1 MMKPDKSRWIEALII
16 ILSGIAFYS
25 LTISSPRYVSDD
37 AFYSYIGGMSLMMD
51 DADSGYVPVGSFA
64 DAVRSQTQDYF
75 RVNGRF
81 IAHSIVSYFCG
92 VLGYDAFHIFN
103 TLMFLLL
110 VCFSVRIMETK
121 GYNTGRPSLTYLAI
135 ITGLLFLMPVPAQI
149 FWGQIAFSVNY
160 LWSSAILSAFVYLL
174 LQIKDRDFGRKW
186 LIYMLI
192 FVFSVFCGAFQESF
206 SVAMSGALFMY
217 FLTHRKEINKT
228 VSVLVSGYWIGT
240 AAVTF
245 APANFIRFVS
255 DKGAND
261 ISGIVRYFSNLAHIF
276 IDSAPLALLTIALVI
291 MALFFRKRTA
301 EYLKHNQ
308 LFCHYLVFAVLM
320 TTVAYTGK
328 HQLTGISL
336 VSIWM
341 LAEMFLMSFTKES
354 GKAALYTEISLAV
367 LLIGIYIPIHG
378 YRTLN
383 GKEYNRME
391 SVEIHDGTVE
401 IPDYQKHCID
411 MAGNWLSRRFT
422 LCYYAVP
429 WLKDGMSLRLSDGQS
444 KSMVKCILPQTM
456 EYIVGLCNDGSNMVK
471 EDIFHSEEYGFYVIR
486 SIRES
491 CPGRLIYK
499 TGTNFLGKIKN
510 KVFGK
515 SDLPSREIPIS
526 QTDSFEKDGYI
537 YHIFIDNPER
547 PVVDIIF

>member
-1 MMKPDKSRWIEALII
+1 MMKPDKNRWIEILII
-16 ILSGIAFYS
+16 ILSGVAFYS

-51 DADSGYVPVGSFA
+51 DADSGYVPVVSFA

-92 VLGYDAFHIFN
+92 VLGYDAFHISN

-121 GYNTGRPSLTYLAI
+121 GYNTGRPGLTYLAI
-135 ITGLLFLMPVPAQI
+135 ITALLLLMPVPAQI

-160 LWSSAILSAFVYLL
+160 LWSSAILSAFVFIL

-186 LIYMLI
+186 LIYMLV
-192 FVFSVFCGAFQESF
+192 FAFSVFCGAFQESF

-228 VSVLVSGYWIGT
+228 VSVLVSGYWTGT

-261 ISGIVRYFSNLAHIF
+261 ISGAVRYFSNLAHIF
-276 IDSAPLALLTIALVI
+276 TDSAPLALLSIALVI
-291 MALFFRKRTA
+291 MTLFFRKRAA

-308 LFCHYLVFAVLM
+308 LFCYYLFFAVLM

-341 LAEMFLMSFTKES
+341 LMDMLLMFFQKGS
-354 GKAALYTEISLAV
+354 GKAAIYTEISLAV

-383 GKEYNRME
+383 GEEYDRMA
-391 SVEIHDGTVE
+391 SLEIHDGAVE
-401 IPDYQKHCID
+401 MPDYQKHCID
-411 MAGNWLSRRFT
+411 MERNWLSRRFT

-429 WLKDGMSLRLSDGQS
+429 WLKDGMSLRMSDGQS
-444 KSMVKCILPQTM
+444 ESMVKSILPQTM
-456 EYIVGLCNDGSNMVK
+456 EYIVDLCNNDSNMVS
-471 EDIFHSEEYGFYVIR
+471 ENIFHSEEYGFYVIR
-486 SIRES
+486 SIRDA
-491 CPGRLIYK
+491 CPGKLTYR
-499 TGTNFLGKIKN
+499 TATDFLGKLKN
-510 KVFGK
+510 RIFGK
-515 SDLPSREIPIS
+515 SDLPDREIPIS
-526 QTDSFEKDGYI
+526 QTDSFGKDGYI
-537 YHIFIDNPER
+537 YHIFIDSPER
-547 PVVDIIF
+547 PVVDINI